1 MFCKAFIQDR
11 FSLHLGNSFSERSKL
26 RGTSVITIC
35 RSQGNEKSFA
45 GSTQVVRSGGH
56 GVRPRVSSR
65 GPSPLE
71 KSLYLTSGVLIA
83 PCEFQMDFPGAPIL
97 CPFGGIATLLR
108 TFPIIFLLEIG
119 KASCRESVYLSVYIE
134 VVAV

>member
-1 MFCKAFIQDR
+1 M
-11 FSLHLGNSFSERSKL
+11 
-26 RGTSVITIC
+26 VITIC
-35 RSQGNEKSFA
+35 LSLGNEKSFA
-45 GSTQVVRSGGH
+45 VSTRVVRSGGP

-108 TFPIIFLLEIG
+108 TFPIIFLLVL
-119 KASCRESVYLSVYIE
+119 RRHDVLSNLQ
-134 VVAV
+134 ADRKSTRLNSSH

>member
-45 GSTQVVRSGGH
+45 GSTQVVRSGGPS
-56 GVRPRVSSR
+56 VRPRVSSR
-65 GPSPLE
+65 GPSSLE

-83 PCEFQMDFPGAPIL
+83 PRSEE
-97 CPFGGIATLLR
+97 R
-108 TFPIIFLLEIG
+108 RVG
-119 KASCRESVYLSVYIE
+119 KECVSTCRSRWSPAHYKKKKE
-134 VVAV
+134 